1 MAPLAAL
8 RQEPEPPL
16 VDACVAAVRRLE
28 RVRAEGDGGPA
39 GPDARYRRVGALVD
53 ALARPPLGGQPR
65 ADFANG
71 RNRLNREGTASRGED
86 MPSGAGELRL
96 AIALP
101 PRAAP

>member
-1 MAPLAAL
+1 MAQLATPG
-8 RQEPEPPL
+8 QGPEPAPG
-16 VDACVAAVRRLE
+16 DACVALVRRLE
-28 RVRAEGDGGPA
+28 RVSAEADGGPS
-39 GPDARYRRVGALVD
+39 GPDAGYRRVGALVD
-53 ALARPPLGGQPR
+53 ALARPPLGGQPH

-71 RNRLNREGTASRGED
+71 RNRLNREGGASRSGD